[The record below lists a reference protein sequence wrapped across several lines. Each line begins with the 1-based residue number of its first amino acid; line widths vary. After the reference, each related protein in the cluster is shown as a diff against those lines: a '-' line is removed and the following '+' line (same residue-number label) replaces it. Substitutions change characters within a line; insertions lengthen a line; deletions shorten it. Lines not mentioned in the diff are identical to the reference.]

1 MLAIDFSQQPA
12 ELTLFHTDS
21 LEHATVAIPIVTPD
35 GDLILAGGNPENN
48 YNPLSTV
55 WLYHYG
61 SASEEQAAEQTA
73 NLQRIPLC
81 LWIFLTVIVLLILAH
96 IIYLY
101 RKRKHTV
108 ASPLISNDQ
117 KPTDEELMQRI
128 CQSIERDRQYLTSR
142 LRLSD
147 IAVELGVSVTTLTDC
162 IQSQRHCTFAQLI
175 AEYRVHY
182 AQKLLSE
189 NPEMKLNA
197 VITESG
203 FTSEST
209 FFRSFKA
216 VTGLSPKEWL
226 AQSAKLE

>member
-1 MLAIDFSQQPA
+1 
-12 ELTLFHTDS
+12 
-21 LEHATVAIPIVTPD
+21 
-35 GDLILAGGNPENN
+35 
-48 YNPLSTV
+48 
-55 WLYHYG
+55 
-61 SASEEQAAEQTA
+61 
-73 NLQRIPLC
+73 
-81 LWIFLTVIVLLILAH
+81 
-96 IIYLY
+96 
-101 RKRKHTV
+101 
-108 ASPLISNDQ
+108 
-117 KPTDEELMQRI
+117 MQRI

-182 AQKLLSE
+182 AQQLLSE
-189 NPEMKLNA
+189 NPEMKLYA
-197 VITESG
+197 VIAESG

-226 AQSAKLE
+226 TQSAKLT